1 MPHITLRIHSPRIAF
16 LLGLSL
22 ALLPGTAQAQFPPDS
37 FTNLQVLPEDIG
49 TRELIGT
56 MRSFALGL
64 GVRCSF
70 CHVGEEGRPLATFD
84 FAADD
89 KAEKLKAREMI
100 RMARSINSEHLASLE
115 ERVDPPIEVTCATC
129 HHGVSQP
136 RPIQSI
142 LVAAYEEGGLDAL
155 NARYHELRE
164 EYYGSYSYDF
174 GDFMLIDVGQA
185 VGGIGAAA
193 DALEILRLNVEQ
205 NPNSMFARN
214 SYINQ
219 ALEMSFMQGSE
230 AGLAQYEALEGEFG
244 REAFAQGMMNAMGYR
259 FLQRQRAV
267 EAIEIFKL
275 NVSLYPES
283 ANAYDS
289 LGEAYIAGGER
300 DLAIEAYEKSLQLD
314 PSNDNAVQKLEELKG
329 N

>member
-100 RMARSINSEHLASLE
+100 RMAPTMITKTAPTINLMMLNVDEDKRGKLVLMRI
-115 ERVDPPIEVTCATC
+115 RVTPVT
-129 HHGVSQP
+129 S
-136 RPIQSI
+136 
-142 LVAAYEEGGLDAL
+142 VAADK
-155 NARYHELRE
+155 R
-164 EYYGSYSYDF
+164 
-174 GDFMLIDVGQA
+174 LIRVCGATEDGKDDDNGVG
-185 VGGIGAAA
+185 
-193 DALEILRLNVEQ
+193 
-205 NPNSMFARN
+205 PT
-214 SYINQ
+214 
-219 ALEMSFMQGSE
+219 
-230 AGLAQYEALEGEFG
+230 
-244 REAFAQGMMNAMGYR
+244 
-259 FLQRQRAV
+259 
-267 EAIEIFKL
+267 
-275 NVSLYPES
+275 
-283 ANAYDS
+283 
-289 LGEAYIAGGER
+289 
-300 DLAIEAYEKSLQLD
+300 
-314 PSNDNAVQKLEELKG
+314 
-329 N
+329 

>member
-1 MPHITLRIHSPRIAF
+1 
-16 LLGLSL
+16 
-22 ALLPGTAQAQFPPDS
+22 
-37 FTNLQVLPEDIG
+37 
-49 TRELIGT
+49 

-70 CHVGEEGRPLATFD
+70 CHVGEEGRPLATYD

-100 RMARSINSEHLASLE
+100 RMVRSINSEHLTSLQ
-115 ERVDPPIEVTCATC
+115 ERVDPPIEVSCATC

-136 RPIQSI
+136 RPVQSI

-155 NARYHELRE
+155 TAKYHELRE

-174 GDFMLIDVGQA
+174 GDFMLIDVGQR
-185 VGGIGAAA
+185 VGGIGTPA

-214 SYINQ
+214 SNIAQ
-219 ALEMSFMQGSE
+219 ALGVSFMQGSD
-230 AGLAQYEALEGEFG
+230 AGLAQYELLEGEFG
-244 REAFAQGMMNAMGYR
+244 REALAQRMMNVMGNR

-275 NVSLYPES
+275 NVSLYPQS
-283 ANAYDS
+283 ANAFDS
-289 LGEAYIAGGER
+289 LGEAYMASGEKE
-300 DLAIEAYEKSLQLD
+300 LAIESYEKSLELD
-314 PSNDNAVQKLEELKG
+314 PNNSNAAEKLEQLKG